1 MAEDNEEYF
10 EISLEQA
17 QYEYEKYF
25 LGDVFEEVVASKALV
40 HEPRLHDPIPLKFL
54 VRYSL

>member
-17 QYEYEKYF
+17 QYEYAKYF
-25 LGDVFEEVVASKALV
+25 FS
-40 HEPRLHDPIPLKFL
+40 RRI
-54 VRYSL
+54 

>member
-1 MAEDNEEYF
+1 MEEDNEGYF

-17 QYEYEKYF
+17 QYEYKKYF
-25 LGDVFEEVVASKALV
+25 LGDVFERIASRPLV
-40 HEPRLHDPIPLKFL
+40 HEPRLHDPISLKFL

>member
-17 QYEYEKYF
+17 QYEYQKYF
-25 LGDVFEEVVASKALV
+25 LADVFEGVASKPLV
-40 HEPRLHDPIPLKFL
+40 HEPRLHDPISLKFL
-54 VRYSL
+54 VRYRL